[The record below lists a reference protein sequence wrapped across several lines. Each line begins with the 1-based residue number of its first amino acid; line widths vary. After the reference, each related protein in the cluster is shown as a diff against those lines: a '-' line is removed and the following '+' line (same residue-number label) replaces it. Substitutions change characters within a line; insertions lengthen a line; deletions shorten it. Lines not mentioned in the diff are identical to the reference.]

1 MLKYV
6 IARTQTTTNILIS
19 SQQYL
24 RICTSGRTQLT
35 TFNFPILSDIHLPQS
50 IMGPKPISGA
60 VSTLNQFVVHSK
72 RFLKNIAG
80 ISVYEV
86 TEFTSKNGECIKRLE
101 SLVTLEMEA
110 RYQTELATFTT
121 HFEAKHKEKP
131 IALIT

>member
-1 MLKYV
+1 
-6 IARTQTTTNILIS
+6 
-19 SQQYL
+19 
-24 RICTSGRTQLT
+24 
-35 TFNFPILSDIHLPQS
+35 
-50 IMGPKPISGA
+50 MGPKPISGA